1 MEDIIDLIATDG
13 KPSDISDA
21 MKEILYTKS
30 ASRID
35 SVRPE
40 VANTMFNE
48 PKLETTEVEETEE

>member
-35 SVRPE
+35 ALKPE
-40 VANTMFNE
+40 IGNMMFN
-48 PKLETTEVEETEE
+48 PETEETPEEESE

>member
-35 SVRPE
+35 GVRPE

-48 PKLETTEVEETEE
+48 PETAEEGEE

>member
-30 ASRID
+30 ANRID
-35 SVRPE
+35 GVRPE

-48 PKLETTEVEETEE
+48 PKTAEEGEE

>member
-40 VANTMFNE
+40 VANTMFND
-48 PKLETTEVEETEE
+48 PETTSTEEGEE

>member
-35 SVRPE
+35 GVRPE

-48 PKLETTEVEETEE
+48 PKTVEDLDNEN